1 MNQKC
6 NNDKNCD
13 FTFYGLGVEKIFE
26 EVQSIFPDE
35 KMQIFSSDTINNNKD
50 SENIINDIEKN
61 KIPILVGTQLIS
73 KGFHFPSLNCIV
85 VVNSDTNF
93 LGSDIRASEKNFQL
107 LQQLSGRAGRE
118 ENRAIVFL
126 QTNDSKNKILH
137 SLSSADP
144 EVFYEEELLFRKK
157 AYLPPYSKLVSII
170 VSGANQFEVEKVS
183 KKLKQLFPSQSK
195 IKLYGPVTAPI
206 FRVRGKFRMR
216 LLIKYDVSLFPQ
228 QFVKDWLD
236 LNVINKD
243 IKLEVDVDPIN
254 FL

>member
-1 MNQKC
+1 LNQKC

-93 LGSDIRASEKNFQL
+93 LGSDIRASEKNF
-107 LQQLSGRAGRE
+107 SIIA
-118 ENRAIVFL
+118 
-126 QTNDSKNKILH
+126 TT
-137 SLSSADP
+137 
-144 EVFYEEELLFRKK
+144 FRK
-157 AYLPPYSKLVSII
+157 
-170 VSGANQFEVEKVS
+170 SGKRREQGNSFFANKRF
-183 KKLKQLFPSQSK
+183 KK
-195 IKLYGPVTAPI
+195 
-206 FRVRGKFRMR
+206 
-216 LLIKYDVSLFPQ
+216 
-228 QFVKDWLD
+228 
-236 LNVINKD
+236 
-243 IKLEVDVDPIN
+243 
-254 FL
+254 